1 MRLKQSIWY
10 PHGEKLGKKIEH
22 FVNNTAIE
30 RVDTF
35 CYLGVVFKYNNTFQ
49 AAIKNN
55 VDKAKKVLFKL
66 EVLFSK
72 IDFGIDT
79 KLHLF
84 DAVIKPILLYGCEVW
99 GYESMEL
106 IEIFHRYFLR
116 RVLRV
121 RKKCSE
127 SYGIWGVGGKR
138 IEVNSLEKNGIFLEK
153 TYQRRKQ
160 PRRFDISDDKY

>member
-1 MRLKQSIWY
+1 MLPRSC
-10 PHGEKLGKKIEH
+10 
-22 FVNNTAIE
+22 V
-30 RVDTF
+30 
-35 CYLGVVFKYNNTFQ
+35 Q

-55 VDKAKKVLFKL
+55 VDKAKKALLKL

-99 GYESMEL
+99 GYESMEQ
-106 IEIFHRYFLR
+106 IENFSSLFSETPASST
-116 RVLRV
+116 
-121 RKKCSE
+121 KKCSE
-127 SYGIWGVGGKR
+127 SYGIWGVEEKR
-138 IEVNSLEKNGIFLEK
+138 IEIYSLEMNGIFLEK

>member
-1 MRLKQSIWY
+1 M
-10 PHGEKLGKKIEH
+10 
-22 FVNNTAIE
+22 NNTAIE

-55 VDKAKKVLFKL
+55 VDKAKKALFKL

-99 GYESMEL
+99 GYESMEQ
-106 IEIFHRYFLR
+106 IEIFHRCFLR

-121 RKKCSE
+121 RKNAPKAMV
-127 SYGIWGVGGKR
+127 YGELGEKELKYTVCKR
-138 IEVNSLEKNGIFLEK
+138 MASFWRNLPTKETASPV
-153 TYQRRKQ
+153 
-160 PRRFDISDDKY
+160 

>member
-1 MRLKQSIWY
+1 M
-10 PHGEKLGKKIEH
+10 
-22 FVNNTAIE
+22 NNTAIE

-84 DAVIKPILLYGCEVW
+84 DAVIKPISLYGCEVW
-99 GYESMEL
+99 GYESMEQ
-106 IEIFHRYFLR
+106 IDIFHRYFLR

-121 RKKCSE
+121 RKNAPKAMV
-127 SYGIWGVGGKR
+127 YGELGEKELKYSV
-138 IEVNSLEKNGIFLEK
+138 EKNGIFLEK
-153 TYQRRKQ
+153 TYQRREQ